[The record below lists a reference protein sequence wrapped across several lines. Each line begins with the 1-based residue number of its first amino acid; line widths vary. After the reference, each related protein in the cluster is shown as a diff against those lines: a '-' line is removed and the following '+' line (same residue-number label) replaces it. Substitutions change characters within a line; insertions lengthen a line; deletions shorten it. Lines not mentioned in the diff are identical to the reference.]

1 MTEMTR
7 SIGVYQEMKMK
18 TAIRN
23 LTAALMAG
31 LFATAAYASCR
42 THTIV
47 TGSGQMITCTTCCY
61 GNGNCTTT
69 CI

>member
-1 MTEMTR
+1 
-7 SIGVYQEMKMK
+7 MK

-23 LTAALMAG
+23 LMAALMAG

>member
-18 TAIRN
+18 KAIRN

-31 LFATAAYASCR
+31 LFATAAYASC
-42 THTIV
+42 TTQTIIMP
-47 TGSGQMITCTTCCY
+47 SGKMMVCTTCCSF
-61 GNGNCTTT
+61 GNCTTT